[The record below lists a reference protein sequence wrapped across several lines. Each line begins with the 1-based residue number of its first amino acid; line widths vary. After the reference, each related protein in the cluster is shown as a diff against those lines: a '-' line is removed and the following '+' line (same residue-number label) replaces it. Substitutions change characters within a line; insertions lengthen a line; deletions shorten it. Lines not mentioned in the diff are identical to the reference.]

1 MNKQLPKKA
10 LSRIAAGLAL
20 GLAASLALAAFPDR
34 PVKLIVPFPAGGSTD
49 LVAREVAQEL
59 GTALGQPIVVEN
71 KAGAGSLIGSELVA
85 KSAPDG
91 YTLLMAGLTNI
102 FLPYVHKG
110 LKWNPVDDFVPV
122 GLVADLPNVIA
133 VNAGTP
139 YQKLGDLIA
148 ADKARPGQLSFGS
161 AGVATPSHLVCE
173 MVNHQAGIKLQH
185 VPYKGNAPA
194 VADVM
199 AGHIPVMCNNL
210 GGTLPYM
217 SSGQIRILAQTG
229 RTRSPSVPDVPT
241 FAELGLQGLDSGLWM
256 GIVAPKGTP
265 EAAMA
270 PLRKA
275 LAKAM
280 ALPGVKDKL
289 GKLGATP
296 LDPSVAAYEK
306 RIAADR
312 KAWDPVLQRVDLKS
326 N

>member
-1 MNKQLPKKA
+1 MKHSLKKTLA
-10 LSRIAAGLAL
+10 RLAAGLAL
-20 GLAASLALAAFPDR
+20 GLAASLAAAAFPDR
-34 PVKLIVPFPAGGSTD
+34 PVKLVVPFPAGGSTD
-49 LVAREVAQEL
+49 LVAREVALEM
-59 GTALGQPIVVEN
+59 GKALGQPVVVEN
-71 KAGAGSLIGSELVA
+71 RAGAGSLIGSELVA

-110 LKWNPVDDFVPV
+110 LNWHPVDDFTAV

-133 VNAGTP
+133 VNAATP
-139 YQKLGDLIA
+139 YRTLADLIA
-148 ADKARPGQLSFGS
+148 ADKAKPGQLSFGS

-173 MVNHQAGIKLQH
+173 MVNHQAGTKLQH

-194 VADVM
+194 VSDVM

-217 SSGQIRILAQTG
+217 NGGQIRILAQTG

-265 EAAMA
+265 DAALA
-270 PLRKA
+270 PLRAA

-280 ALPGVKDKL
+280 ALPSLRDKL
-289 GKLGATP
+289 AKLGAAP
-296 LDPSVAAYEK
+296 LDPSVAAYDR

-312 KAWDPVLQRVDLKS
+312 KAWDPVLGRVDLKG

>member
-1 MNKQLPKKA
+1 MTHSLKKTLA
-10 LSRIAAGLAL
+10 RLAAGLAL
-20 GLAASLALAAFPDR
+20 GLAASLAAAAFPDR
-34 PVKLIVPFPAGGSTD
+34 PVKLVVPFPAGGSTD
-49 LVAREVAQEL
+49 LVAREVALEM
-59 GTALGQPIVVEN
+59 GKALGQPVVVEN
-71 KAGAGSLIGSELVA
+71 RAGAGSLIGSELVA

-110 LKWNPVDDFVPV
+110 LNWHPVDDFAAV

-133 VNAGTP
+133 VNAATP
-139 YQKLGDLIA
+139 YRTLADLIA
-148 ADKARPGQLSFGS
+148 ADKAKPGQLSFGS

-173 MVNHQAGIKLQH
+173 MVNHQAGTRLQH

-194 VADVM
+194 VSDVM

-217 SSGQIRILAQTG
+217 NGGQIRILAQTG

-265 EAAMA
+265 DAALA
-270 PLRKA
+270 PLRAA

-280 ALPGVKDKL
+280 ALPSLRDKL
-289 GKLGATP
+289 AKLGAAP
-296 LDPSVAAYEK
+296 LDPSVAAYDR

-312 KAWDPVLQRVDLKS
+312 KAWDPVLGRVDLKG

>member
-1 MNKQLPKKA
+1 MNKQLPKKV

-133 VNAGTP
+133 VNAKTP

-275 LAKAM
+275 LAQAM

-289 GKLGATP
+289 GKLGAAP